1 MVEAA
6 IPVVTFVDVESD
18 WDATTEVLETSV
30 DTPSEFVE
38 VVEMVE
44 VADTPSVM
52 VEVADT
58 PS

>member
-6 IPVVTFVDVESD
+6 IPVVTFVDVETD
-18 WDATTEVLETSV
+18 WDVATEVVEKSV